1 MPAANASALQDLIC
15 SEPDSIYEIRPHT
28 VNDIL
33 VVFIGILCACADS
46 FCRFLQ
52 LAVMIE
58 LRVDIIEHLL
68 RLRKG
73 SIYLLRRLFGRVPF
87 RRIGCFLLLPAAR
100 YLVHELAEQLATILR

>member
-15 SEPDSIYEIRPHT
+15 SEPDSIYEIRPHAID
-28 VNDIL
+28 DIL
-33 VVFIGILCACADS
+33 VVFIGILCTCADS

-52 LAVMIE
+52 LAVIIE

-87 RRIGCFLLLPAAR
+87 RRIDRFLLLLVTR
-100 YLVHELAEQLATILR
+100 YLVHELAEQRTTILR